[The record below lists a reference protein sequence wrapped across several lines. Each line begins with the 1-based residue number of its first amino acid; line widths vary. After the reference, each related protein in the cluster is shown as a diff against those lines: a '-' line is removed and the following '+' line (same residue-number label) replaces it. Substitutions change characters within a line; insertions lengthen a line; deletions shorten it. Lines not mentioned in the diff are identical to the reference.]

1 MKNFAV
7 GMLLAVSMML
17 AGCGSNSKS
26 GTING
31 NWTASLTDSSNG
43 TQVFAFTTSVIQ
55 NSDGTLSIS
64 NFTFSTNSSCF
75 VSGDTESGTFA
86 LSGIAL
92 GTIVLL
98 LGYHLLRVTR
108 REEAVIGGRPQLAA
122 NSAKTEGKEVK
133 ADAKADPPARYTLGP
148 QDQLKITV
156 FDEPDLSNIYRVDS
170 DGYIT
175 FPMINRVTASGLTPA
190 ELQDRIRTMLASGYI
205 RNPQV
210 RVEVEG
216 YKSQSIIVGGEV
228 RSPGKIPMTGTMTL
242 IEALAAA
249 GSPTSSAASEV
260 IVSRQKRG
268 PNGVIPNEN
277 DVEIIRV
284 NLKEIQLGRAGRDI
298 QLQDGDIINVPK
310 AQTLY
315 MSGAVRNQ
323 GAIIYEPGM
332 TVQQAIAVAGGL
344 TDRGSDRR
352 IKADRIMSDGKV
364 AEVSLRL
371 EDKVQPNDTIKI
383 ANKIF

>member
-1 MKNFAV
+1 MPLIAALFLMLTTTAQPPAV
-7 GMLLAVSMML
+7 QPPPA
-17 AGCGSNSKS
+17 
-26 GTING
+26 
-31 NWTASLTDSSNG
+31 
-43 TQVFAFTTSVIQ
+43 Q
-55 NSDGTLSIS
+55 
-64 NFTFSTNSSCF
+64 
-75 VSGDTESGTFA
+75 
-86 LSGIAL
+86 
-92 GTIVLL
+92 
-98 LGYHLLRVTR
+98 
-108 REEAVIGGRPQLAA
+108 PP
-122 NSAKTEGKEVK
+122 K
-133 ADAKADPPARYTLGP
+133 ADAKADQPARYTLGP

-170 DGYIT
+170 EGYIT

-249 GSPTSSAASEV
+249 GSPTSSASSEV
-260 IVSRQKRG
+260 IVSRQKRSA
-268 PNGVIPNEN
+268 NGVIPNEN

-344 TDRGSDRR
+344 TERGSDRR

-364 AEVSLRL
+364 VEVSLRL

-383 ANKIF
+383 ATKIF

>member
-1 MKNFAV
+1 MPLFAA
-7 GMLLAVSMML
+7 LFLTLA
-17 AGCGSNSKS
+17 
-26 GTING
+26 T
-31 NWTASLTDSSNG
+31 TAQTP
-43 TQVFAFTTSVIQ
+43 
-55 NSDGTLSIS
+55 
-64 NFTFSTNSSCF
+64 
-75 VSGDTESGTFA
+75 
-86 LSGIAL
+86 
-92 GTIVLL
+92 
-98 LGYHLLRVTR
+98 
-108 REEAVIGGRPQLAA
+108 AVQPAPSQPPKAD
-122 NSAKTEGKEVK
+122 VK
-133 ADAKADPPARYTLGP
+133 ADQPARYTLGP

-175 FPMINRVTASGLTPA
+175 FPMINRVTATGLTPA

-277 DVEIIRV
+277 EVEIIRV

-364 AEVSLRL
+364 VEVSLRL

>member
-1 MKNFAV
+1 MPLIAALFLTLATQPAV
-7 GMLLAVSMML
+7 QPPPS
-17 AGCGSNSKS
+17 
-26 GTING
+26 
-31 NWTASLTDSSNG
+31 
-43 TQVFAFTTSVIQ
+43 Q
-55 NSDGTLSIS
+55 
-64 NFTFSTNSSCF
+64 
-75 VSGDTESGTFA
+75 
-86 LSGIAL
+86 
-92 GTIVLL
+92 
-98 LGYHLLRVTR
+98 
-108 REEAVIGGRPQLAA
+108 PP
-122 NSAKTEGKEVK
+122 K
-133 ADAKADPPARYTLGP
+133 ADAKADQPARYTLGP

-170 DGYIT
+170 DGYVT
-175 FPMINRVTASGLTPA
+175 FPMINRVTATGLTPA

-315 MSGAVRNQ
+315 LSGAVRNQ

-364 AEVSLRL
+364 VEVSLRL

>member
-1 MKNFAV
+1 MP
-7 GMLLAVSMML
+7 L
-17 AGCGSNSKS
+17 
-26 GTING
+26 
-31 NWTASLTDSSNG
+31 
-43 TQVFAFTTSVIQ
+43 
-55 NSDGTLSIS
+55 
-64 NFTFSTNSSCF
+64 
-75 VSGDTESGTFA
+75 
-86 LSGIAL
+86 IAA
-92 GTIVLL
+92 LL
-98 LGYHLLRVTR
+98 LTLTAAQSP
-108 REEAVIGGRPQLAA
+108 AVQPPPSQPP
-122 NSAKTEGKEVK
+122 K
-133 ADAKADPPARYTLGP
+133 ADAKSDQPARYTLGP

-156 FDEPDLSNIYRVDS
+156 FDEPELSNIYRVDS
-170 DGYIT
+170 DGFIT
-175 FPMINRVTASGLTPA
+175 FPMINRVAASGLTPG
-190 ELQDRIRTMLASGYI
+190 ELQDRIRTMLADYI
-205 RNPQV
+205 RKPQV

-364 AEVSLRL
+364 VEVSLRL